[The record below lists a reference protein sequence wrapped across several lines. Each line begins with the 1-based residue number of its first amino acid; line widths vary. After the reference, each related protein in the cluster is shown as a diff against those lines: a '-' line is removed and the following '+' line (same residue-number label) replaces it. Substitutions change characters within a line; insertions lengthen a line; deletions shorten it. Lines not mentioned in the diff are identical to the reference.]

1 MRRRDENGSVAV
13 LVLWGA
19 ALIFILLAAA
29 NFTSR
34 TEIAVARNAIAAARA
49 RHAAEGGTQL
59 GLERLLARRAQ
70 GTMIFDGRKEPWQD
84 TAAKLAIS
92 IQDEAGKIDINQ
104 AAQPFLAGLFT
115 AVGRKPEE
123 ARLLSCRI
131 LERRGSASPACPA
144 GPLGTST
151 LFAAPEELAALPG
164 FGDRLYA
171 AISDYV
177 TVQTGASAIDPMVAS
192 RTVLMAVPGASK
204 EIVDEFLANRRMLRD
219 LTEQASGFGT
229 LPASPYLMMS
239 PAREFT
245 VSAVAV
251 TDGARYRADLQ
262 LRLTGMANRP
272 YEVLAWRAPPP

>member
-1 MRRRDENGSVAV
+1 MRRRGEAGSVAI

-59 GLERLLARRAQ
+59 GLERLLARRAD
-70 GTMIFDGRKEPWQD
+70 GAMIFDGRKEAWQD
-84 TAAKLAIS
+84 NAAKVTIS
-92 IQDEAGKIDINQ
+92 IQDEAGKIDVNQ
-104 AAQPFLAGLFT
+104 AAQPFLAGLFV

-131 LERRGSASPACPA
+131 LARRGTASAACPA
-144 GPLGTST
+144 GPLGDSM

-171 AISDYV
+171 AIADYV
-177 TVQTGASAIDPMVAS
+177 TVQTGASAIDPMVAA
-192 RTVLMAVPGASK
+192 RTVLMSVPGATK
-204 EIVDEFLANRRMLRD
+204 EIVDEFLANWQMLGD
-219 LTEQASGFGT
+219 VTQGASGFGT
-229 LPASPYLMMS
+229 LPPSPYLMAS
-239 PAREFT
+239 PVREFT

-251 TDGARYRADLQ
+251 TEGARYRADLQ
-262 LRLTGMANRP
+262 LRLTGMANRS